1 MFRRLAHRLI
11 LPLTLI
17 VIIIAAV
24 SGLIT
29 VRSQERQLL
38 NSMILGADQ
47 LSRGIAGSTWHAMLA
62 DNRDAAYSVMQTIA
76 EKQGIDRIRIF
87 NRDGVVMYSTARGE
101 AGRTRVNK
109 SSEACSVCHSTLKPR
124 TVVNAGSRARIIA
137 SAGGHRSLAMVT
149 PIYNEP
155 SCSQADCHAHPAS
168 MKVLGVLEV
177 ALSIQPVDRE
187 VADMKWRAFVVTAIE
202 ILLISVFIYYFTR
215 RFVARPVQKLVEATK
230 RISDL
235 QLDMPIEIEG
245 GSQEIE
251 ELGQSF
257 GAMRRQL
264 RKAIAEQDQFAET
277 LEAKVEERTAQLK
290 AAQTKLMQSDR
301 MASLGQLSAS
311 VAHEINNPVSGV
323 LNLAMLMQRILKD
336 DGIPKERIGEFRK
349 YLGQVI
355 SETTRVGRI
364 VSDLL
369 SFSRRSKPQ
378 RSLADLNKI
387 VRSTLSLVSH
397 KAKLANVELESRLEE
412 NLPLIPC
419 DSSQI
424 QQVSLNLVMNATEA
438 IQHKGPGRVEVSTSL
453 SPAKDAVLLTVTDN
467 GEGIPPE
474 NLAKIF
480 DPFFTT
486 KPEGK
491 GVGLGLAVLYGIVEA
506 HGGEV
511 DVKSKPGAGTTFTIK
526 LPLIAPEPSGAVN
539 LPLSGNSRTT
549 VTHGAAKSAESPG
562 SFDAAPGGL
571 CAEGG
576 FGKP

>member
-38 NSMILGADQ
+38 DSMILGADQ

-87 NRDGVVMYSTARGE
+87 NRDGAVMYSTARGE
-101 AGRTRVNK
+101 AGRTRVDK
-109 SSEACSVCHSTLKPR
+109 SSEACSVCHSSLEPR
-124 TVVNAGSRARIIA
+124 TRVNAPSRARIL
-137 SAGGHRSLAMVT
+137 SWQDGHRSLAMVT

-155 SCSQADCHAHPAS
+155 SCSQADCHAHPKS

-187 VADMKWRAFVVTAIE
+187 VAVMKWRAFAVTAIE
-202 ILLISVFIYYFTR
+202 ILLISVCIFYFTR
-215 RFVARPVQKLVEATK
+215 RFVARPVQSLVAATK
-230 RISDL
+230 RISHL
-235 QLDMPIEIEG
+235 ELDQPIEIDGG
-245 GSQEIE
+245 GSEEIE
-251 ELGQSF
+251 ELSQSF
-257 GAMRRQL
+257 NTMRKRL
-264 RKAIAEQDQFAET
+264 CNAIAEQDQFAER
-277 LEAKVEERTAQLK
+277 LEAKVEERTTQLK
-290 AAQTKLMQSDR
+290 AAQAKLMQSDR

-336 DGIPKERIGEFRK
+336 DGIPKDRIPEFRK

-397 KAKLANVELESRLEE
+397 KAKLANVEVETRLQED
-412 NLPLIPC
+412 LPNIPC
-419 DSSQI
+419 DNSQI
-424 QQVSLNLVMNATEA
+424 QQVSLNLVMNALEA
-438 IQHKGPGRVEVSTSL
+438 IQHKGPGRVEVVTAL
-453 SPAKDAVLLTVTDN
+453 SAERDSVLLTVTDN

-474 NLAKIF
+474 NLTKIF

-511 DVKSKPGAGTTFTIK
+511 DVKSKVGEGTTFTIK
-526 LPLIAPEPSGAVN
+526 LPLTAPEQSGAVN
-539 LPLSGNSRTT
+539 LPLTAGAGNT
-549 VTHGAAKSAESPG
+549 SAMRVV
-562 SFDAAPGGL
+562 
-571 CAEGG
+571 
-576 FGKP
+576 